1 MDLKAVTLE
10 DAEFLYELLKQRE
23 GRINIS
29 HNSLLTWE
37 EHLDYIKN
45 HSYKSWDVI
54 WVENNKVG
62 NIYLTQRDEIGIFLD
77 KKFQGRGYGSQAL
90 KQFMKKNGK
99 KRYLANINPTNYK
112 SIQFFGKHGFIH
124 IQNTYHKKGVAH
136 RLTDKRKYF

>member
-1 MDLKAVTLE
+1 MELRSVTLD

-23 GRINIS
+23 GRVNIS
-29 HNSLLTWE
+29 HRSIPTLT
-37 EHLDYIKN
+37 EHRDYIKN
-45 HSYKSWDVI
+45 HSYQSWDIILVD
-54 WVENNKVG
+54 NNKVG

-77 KKFQGRGYGSQAL
+77 KKFHGRGYGSQAL

-124 IQNTYHKKGVAH
+124 IQNTYHKKIEG
-136 RLTDKRKYF
+136 